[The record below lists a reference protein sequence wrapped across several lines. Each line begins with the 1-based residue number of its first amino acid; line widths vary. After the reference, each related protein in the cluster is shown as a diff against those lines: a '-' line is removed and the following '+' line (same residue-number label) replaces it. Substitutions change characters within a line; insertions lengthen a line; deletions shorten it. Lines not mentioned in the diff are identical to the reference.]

1 MITKKLLLYFP
12 ECETEKPIVYR
23 LVKDHNLMIN
33 IFRAKVTPDE
43 EGYLVLDVTGTPEDI
58 EKGLDYVK
66 TFDVEINE
74 TQKGVRWDKER
85 CTCCGNCIPHCPTE
99 ALHVADRQNMDV
111 TFDAGLCIECLS
123 CLENCPFE
131 ACSSLF

>member
-1 MITKKLLLYFP
+1 MITKKLLFYFP

-23 LVKDHNLMIN
+23 LVKDYNLMIN

-43 EGYLVLDVTGTPEDI
+43 EGYLVLDVTGSAEDI

-74 TQKGVRWDKER
+74 TQIGVRWDQIK
-85 CTCCGNCIPHCPTE
+85 CTFCGNCIPHCPTN
-99 ALHVADRQNMDV
+99 ALHFKDRRSMEVN
-111 TFDAGLCIECLS
+111 FDSSQCIECLN
-123 CLENCPFE
+123 CIDNCPFD